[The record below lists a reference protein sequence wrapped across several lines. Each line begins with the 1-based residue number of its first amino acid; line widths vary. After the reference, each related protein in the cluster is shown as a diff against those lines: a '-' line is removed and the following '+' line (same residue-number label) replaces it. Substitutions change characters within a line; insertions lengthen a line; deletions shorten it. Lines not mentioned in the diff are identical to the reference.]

1 VVVFVRSI
9 AALTPPVPTFKN
21 KFFKSEEADHDP
33 PRNEEEAY
41 GTDPLV
47 QAL

>member
-1 VVVFVRSI
+1 MVVFVRSI

-21 KFFKSEEADHDP
+21 KFFKSEEAGRDP
-33 PRNEEEAY
+33 PRDEEEAY
-41 GTDPLV
+41 GTNPLV